1 MHYKLSASWCIY
13 FIFAGTIGTIL
24 DNGYTRE
31 PISVNPS
38 SHVTILQEDEVE
50 MEWIDESKG
59 DLKSV

>member
-1 MHYKLSASWCIY
+1 MRCNH
-13 FIFAGTIGTIL
+13 FIFAGTRGTIL

-38 SHVTILQEDEVE
+38 SHDTILQEDEVE

-59 DLKSV
+59 DLKVSRIW